1 MVESN
6 TMTSFYDA
14 YNEEGYKLSLSYS
27 SETMDIELKAPEKLA
42 EFKWPDSDI
51 AKLLPKPDSNIGRI
65 EQEAED
71 RLAIYVG
78 GTSIEAFGEYVDK
91 VKSAGFEVDYQ
102 KGDTYYQADN
112 ADGYHVDI
120 TYEGND
126 IIFIIIDAPD
136 EESQS
141 MDETT
146 GSKADSEEIIE
157 KEDDETDPDQV
168 DPELK
173 AFLNDYEEFI
183 DEYIE
188 FMEKYSE
195 SGNPAGMLADYTD
208 MVQKYTEF
216 ANKLDQ
222 YNAEEMSPADAT
234 YYVEVTARCSEKLM
248 KASL

>member
-1 MVESN
+1 
-6 TMTSFYDA
+6 
-14 YNEEGYKLSLSYS
+14 
-27 SETMDIELKAPEKLA
+27 
-42 EFKWPDSDI
+42 
-51 AKLLPKPDSNIGRI
+51 
-65 EQEAED
+65 
-71 RLAIYVG
+71 
-78 GTSIEAFGEYVDK
+78 
-91 VKSAGFEVDYQ
+91 
-102 KGDTYYQADN
+102 
-112 ADGYHVDI
+112 
-120 TYEGND
+120 
-126 IIFIIIDAPD
+126 
-136 EESQS
+136 